1 MNKEQ
6 KSFVK
11 YLIKASIIDI
21 VRPSEIQKFINE
33 GLFQCDN
40 SIKEVVQESEA
51 PPHLID
57 EIQCGWTL
65 LEQINYS
72 LET

>member
-51 PPHLID
+51 PP
-57 EIQCGWTL
+57 T
-65 LEQINYS
+65 S
-72 LET
+72 LMKYNVVGPCWNR